1 MSTPQL
7 DLLLV
12 TPPSRV
18 EVYQEL
24 SNTYAAIEPPV
35 WSGLIAHFIRERGYS
50 VTMLDAE
57 AEGLTHD
64 QTAQRVA
71 DADPTLIVYMI
82 YGQQPSAS
90 TQCMPGGHK
99 VAEKV
104 RSLTDRPS
112 LIIGTHPSALPE
124 RTLCEEPYTYVCRGE
139 GPYTVLGLLEH
150 LKGKRSLA

>member
-1 MSTPQL
+1 MSTRQL

-35 WSGLIAHFIRERGYS
+35 WSGLIAHFIRGRGYS
-50 VTMLDAE
+50 VAMLDAE

-64 QTAQRVA
+64 QTAQRLA
-71 DADPTLIVYMI
+71 NTDPTLIVYMI

-90 TQCMPGGHK
+90 TQCMTGGRK

-104 RSLTDRPS
+104 RALTDRPS
-112 LIIGTHPSALPE
+112 LVVGTN
-124 RTLCEEPYTYVCRGE
+124 
-139 GPYTVLGLLEH
+139 
-150 LKGKRSLA
+150 